1 MDTEVQS
8 KDTLK
13 TARELLGEQLLLSA
27 GDTAEEL
34 TN

>member
-1 MDTEVQS
+1 MDVEVSS
-8 KDTLK
+8 KDILK